1 MKQEVKIEKKILSV
15 NYEKVN
21 NLLKNR
27 VIPKPIPK
35 VKEDNTVPENKN
47 ITTNK
52 EMAKLNFPSKKNR
65 RNDAPYIN
73 VGGKLIK

>member
-1 MKQEVKIEKKILSV
+1 MEEWKSIDEYENYKISDHGNV
-15 NYEKVN
+15 
-21 NLLKNR
+21 
-27 VIPKPIPK
+27 
-35 VKEDNTVPENKN
+35 KN

-52 EMAKLNFPSKKNR
+52 EMVTLNFPSKKNR